1 MSNDGPTLNDDRYGV
16 AGPSAGGHGHSH
28 SHPHTHSPAH
38 THGPAHSHGDGAAH
52 THPLTPGQEAHAR
65 AHARSDEGAEAP
77 ASAGGHDFDLPA
89 LPDAVDVFDTTLRD
103 GSQQEGLSL
112 TVDDKLRVAEQL
124 DHLGVTFIEGGWP
137 GANPKDAEFFAR
149 APGELHLERAT
160 LVAFGSTR
168 RAGVRAEDDETLRH
182 LVAAQT
188 EAVCIVA
195 KSSEMHVVDALR
207 TTLDEAVAM
216 VTDSVEFLR
225 SNDLRVFLDAE
236 HFFDG
241 YKANPEFSM
250 RILQA
255 AEEAGAE
262 TLVLCDTNG
271 GTLPYEVERIV
282 GRVLGR
288 YETQV
293 GVHFHNDSGCAVANS
308 LAAVGSGA
316 THVQGCVNG
325 YGERAGN
332 TDLSAAIPDLSLK
345 LRVGTIPAERL
356 ELLTPVAHHIA
367 ELVNIAPNPQ
377 QPFVGASVFAHKAGL
392 HTSAIARRS
401 DAYEHISPELVG
413 NGTRFVVSEMAGRST
428 LAMKAAEL
436 GLELDSQAMASVLD
450 SLKRLEYEG
459 YHFEVADGSLELLLR
474 NSTGWVQGYFE
485 LESYRV
491 IADQSAGQSTEAT
504 VKVLVGQER
513 IVATAEGNGPVN
525 ALDGA
530 LRAAI
535 GARYPTLA
543 GVHLVDY
550 RVRVLDSARGTGSV
564 TRVLIDSTDGDRTW
578 TTIGVSENII
588 AASWQA
594 LSDSIVYGLLHARA
608 QGVPDQPAS
617 GADA

>member
-1 MSNDGPTLNDDRYGV
+1 MSNDGPTLNDPGT
-16 AGPSAGGHGHSH
+16 GPGRTARGH
-28 SHPHTHSPAH
+28 
-38 THGPAHSHGDGAAH
+38 AHSHGPGATH
-52 THPLTPGQEAHAR
+52 THPVTPGQHAHAQGR
-65 AHARSDEGAEAP
+65 GVDGNPAAGA
-77 ASAGGHDFDLPA
+77 GHDFDLPR
-89 LPDAVDVFDTTLRD
+89 LPEAVDVFDTTLRD

-137 GANPKDAEFFAR
+137 GANPKDEEFFAR
-149 APGELHLERAT
+149 APTELVLSRAT

-182 LVAAQT
+182 LVDAQT
-188 EAVCIVA
+188 EAVCLVA
-195 KSSEMHVVDALR
+195 KSSEVHVVDALR

-225 SNDLRVFLDAE
+225 ANDLRVFLDAE

-241 YKANPEFSM
+241 YRANPTFTM

-271 GTLPYEVERIV
+271 GTLPFEVERV
-282 GRVLGR
+282 VADVRGRF
-288 YETQV
+288 ETQV

-345 LRVGTIPAERL
+345 LRVATIPPERL
-356 ELLTPVAHHIA
+356 ELLTPVSHHIA
-367 ELVNIAPNPQ
+367 ELVNIAPDPQ

-401 DAYEHISPELVG
+401 DAYEHIGPELVG

-428 LAMKAAEL
+428 LSLKAAEL
-436 GLELDSQAMASVLD
+436 GLELDSQAMSSVLD

-474 NSTGWVQGYFE
+474 HATGWEQDFFE

-491 IADQSAGQSTEAT
+491 IADHTQGLSTEAT
-504 VKVLVGQER
+504 VKLLVGRER

-530 LRAAI
+530 VRGAI
-535 GARYPTLA
+535 GAHFPALA

-578 TTIGVSENII
+578 TTIGVSEDII

-594 LSDSIVYGLLHARA
+594 LSDSIVYGLLHA
-608 QGVPDQPAS
+608 GPPP
-617 GADA
+617 GATADG

>member
-1 MSNDGPTLNDDRYGV
+1 MSNDGPTLGDAPR
-16 AGPSAGGHGHSH
+16 AGQGHAGHSH
-28 SHPHTHSPAH
+28 RYTPKP
-38 THGPAHSHGDGAAH
+38 GADRL
-52 THPLTPGQEAHAR
+52 LTPGQR
-65 AHARSDEGAEAP
+65 AHARGKAGEEGARAV
-77 ASAGGHDFDLPA
+77 GTDGHDFDLPD

-124 DHLGVTFIEGGWP
+124 DHLGVAFIEGGWP

-149 APGELHLERAT
+149 APKELSLARST

-182 LVAAQT
+182 LVEAGT

-216 VTDSVEFLR
+216 VADSVAFLR
-225 SNDLRVFLDAE
+225 AHDLRVFLDAE

-241 YKANPEFSM
+241 YKANPTFSLA
-250 RILQA
+250 ILRA

-271 GTLPYEVERIV
+271 GTLPHEVERIV
-282 GRVLGR
+282 HDVLGR
-288 YETQV
+288 YETQL
-293 GVHFHNDSGCAVANS
+293 GVHFHNDGGCAVANS
-308 LAAVGSGA
+308 LAAVGVGA

-345 LRVGTIPAERL
+345 LRVATIPLERL
-356 ELLTPVAHHIA
+356 ELITPVSHHIA

-377 QPFVGASVFAHKAGL
+377 QPYVGSSVFAHKAGL
-392 HTSAIARRS
+392 HTSAIVRRS
-401 DAYEHISPELVG
+401 DAYEHITPEAVG
-413 NGTRFVVSEMAGRST
+413 NGSRFVVSEMAGRST
-428 LAMKAAEL
+428 LALKAKEL

-450 SLKRLEYEG
+450 SLKRLEHEG

-474 NSTGWVQGYFE
+474 NATGWEQDFFD

-491 IADQSAGQSTEAT
+491 IADQGDGQSTEAT
-504 VKVLVGQER
+504 VKVLVGNDR

-530 LRAAI
+530 LRKAI
-535 GARYPTLA
+535 GMRYPALA

-550 RVRVLDSARGTGSV
+550 RVRVLDTAKGTASV
-564 TRVLIDSTDGDRTW
+564 TRVLIDTTDGERTW

-594 LSDSIVYGLLHARA
+594 LSDSIVYGLLRA
-608 QGVPDQPAS
+608 GAPAV
-617 GADA
+617 